1 MPELHAQRDYVNQAG
16 LSRAA
21 IFNAVDASL
30 QRLGT
35 TYIDLLQIHQFDAK
49 TPVEETMRALHDLV
63 QSGKV
68 RYIGA
73 SCMPCWKFAYMNEV
87 AGRNG
92 WTRFVSVHNEHSL
105 LYREEVRVG
114 IQYWISLL
122 IAHWWQERELIPYCD
137 FHGIG
142 IIPWAPLAHGDLARP
157 LEATDSSSMKPSD
170 KLIISRV
177 EELAH
182 KKGCTMSQITLLWSA
197 TKVTSPVISGSSVQR
212 LDDSLFGGLT
222 LDEDEVKY
230 LDELY
235 VPSFNICRDHA
246 QPIS

>member
-1 MPELHAQRDYVNQAG
+1 MKTYAMPELLAQRDYVNQAG

-35 TYIDLLQIHQFDAK
+35 AYIDLLQIHQFDPK
-49 TPVEETMRALHDLV
+49 TPVEETMQALHDLV
-63 QSGKV
+63 RSGKV

-73 SCMPCWKFAYMNEV
+73 SCMPCWKLAYMNEV

-105 LYREEVRVG
+105 LYREE
-114 IQYWISLL
+114 
-122 IAHWWQERELIPYCD
+122 ERELIPYCN

-157 LEATDSSSMKPSD
+157 LEAKQGTDSSSMKPSD
-170 KLIISRV
+170 KLIVSRV

-182 KKGCTMSQITLLWSA
+182 KKGCTMSQIALLWST
-197 TKVTSPVISGSSVQR
+197 TKVTSPVISGSSIQR
-212 LDDSLFGGLT
+212 LDDSLFGGLV
-222 LDEDEVKY
+222 LDEDEVRF

-235 VPSFNICRDHA
+235 EPRAVRGYGY
-246 QPIS
+246 